1 MPLQLRKLLC
11 LIITMCL
18 TACASAPAYQVDKD
32 NPSSAFEAL
41 SHRLVVGERII
52 VALRDKEILNMRFS
66 KATGKGLVGWVDRYQ
81 GYQAD
86 DQGRVILAWEDID
99 RVELASGDNQA
110 AIVGKVLLVA
120 VLVIGVAALVAVSS
134 GGGMYQGLSIGG
146 IGGGGG

>member
-66 KATGKGLVGWVDRYQ
+66 EATGKGLVGWVDHYQ

-86 DQGRVILAWEDID
+86 DQGRVIFAWEDID
-99 RVELASGDNQA
+99 RVELESGDNRA
-110 AIVGKVLLVA
+110 ATVGKVLLVA
-120 VLVIGVAALVAVSS
+120 VLIIGAAGLVALSSS
-134 GGGMYQGLSIGG
+134 GIGFSDFNY
-146 IGGGGG
+146 GGGGGG

>member
-41 SHRLVVGERII
+41 SHRLVAGETII

-66 KATGKGLVGWVDRYQ
+66 EATGKGLVGWVDHYQ

-86 DQGRVILAWEDID
+86 DQGRVIFAWEDID
-99 RVELASGDNQA
+99 RVELESGDNRA
-110 AIVGKVLLVA
+110 TKPFKWH
-120 VLVIGVAALVAVSS
+120 S
-134 GGGMYQGLSIGG
+134 GLE
-146 IGGGGG
+146 